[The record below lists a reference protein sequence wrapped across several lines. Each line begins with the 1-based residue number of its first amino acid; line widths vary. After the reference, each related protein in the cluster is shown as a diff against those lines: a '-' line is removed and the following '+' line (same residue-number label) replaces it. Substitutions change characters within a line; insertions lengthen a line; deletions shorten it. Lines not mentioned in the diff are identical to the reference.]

1 MSVATSH
8 VMLSV
13 VILSVVAPSSP
24 LEVNFGRKTMKELE
38 FKMQSLFFSNFAKKK
53 TFVQVLFDLMQNLFN
68 KNVDSCRSRNPGCQG
83 YKTFY
88 CRNLRISI
96 KN

>member
-1 MSVATSH
+1 
-8 VMLSV
+8 MLSV
-13 VILSVVAPSSP
+13 VILSVVAPSFP

-38 FKMQSLFFSNFAKKK
+38 FKMQSLFFSNFAKKTK

-68 KNVDSCRSRNPGCQG
+68 KNVDFCLSRNPGCQG